1 MQTRHLRAFPSRIGT
16 TLKMRNGGD
25 SRPGPWWVECSFEC
39 WPTRFAGTN
48 GVRRLIRQA
57 RLHKRAISEK
67 GVANDFKAKKR
78 DRIHGRCF
86 VHETISGIAVPATSD
101 ARSLSEKRF

>member
-1 MQTRHLRAFPSRIGT
+1 MQTRLLRAFRSRIGT

-39 WPTRFAGTN
+39 WPTRVAGTN

-57 RLHKRAISEK
+57 RLHKRVISEK
-67 GVANDFKAKKR
+67 GCGESFNDMKR

-86 VHETISGIAVPATSD
+86 
-101 ARSLSEKRF
+101 ARGTMNNTQDST